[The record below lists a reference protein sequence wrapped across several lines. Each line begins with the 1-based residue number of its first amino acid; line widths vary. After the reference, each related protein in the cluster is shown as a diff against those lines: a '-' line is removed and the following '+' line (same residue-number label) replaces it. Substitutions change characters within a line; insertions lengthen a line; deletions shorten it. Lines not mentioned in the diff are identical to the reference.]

1 MARLDSSIAASASS
15 TAAGASPVVAST
27 PRRVGVVGLGHMGAA
42 FASNLVADG
51 QLVTVYD
58 RSPDRVLELE
68 RRGARPAS
76 GLADL
81 AECEVVLTS
90 VPDDSALASITER
103 PGGLLD
109 VLPAGAIHLSMSTVS
124 PGLARRLSQEHRIL
138 GQRYVAAPV
147 LGNPDMAHARQL
159 FVITAG
165 PEDALAVVHPML
177 ERLGQRVFVVGAA
190 PEAANL
196 LKLAGNV
203 LTATTLEAMGEVL
216 ALLRKLGVDPQRA
229 YDVFTGSLFDS
240 KVHRTYGKKI
250 LDSRYRPAGM
260 VVPLA
265 MKDLRL
271 ALAEAEQAAV
281 PMPVAGVVHDR
292 LVAMMARG
300 WADLDWAA
308 LGLLAAFEAG
318 LPGEL
323 PATEKQRPS

>member
-1 MARLDSSIAASASS
+1 MTNVQTASS
-15 TAAGASPVVAST
+15 SSVPVTASI
-27 PRRVGVVGLGHMGAA
+27 RRVGVVGLGHMGEA
-42 FASNLVADG
+42 FATNLLADG
-51 QLVTVYD
+51 HLVTAYD
-58 RSPDRVLELE
+58 RSPERVLELQ
-68 RRGARPAS
+68 RRNARPAS
-76 GLADL
+76 DLRDL

-90 VPDDSALASITER
+90 VPDDPALAGITEG
-103 PGGLLD
+103 PGGLLE
-109 VLPAGAIHLSMSTVS
+109 VLPAGSIHLSMSTVS
-124 PGLARRLSQEHRIL
+124 PGLARRLSEEHRRR

-147 LGNPDMAHARQL
+147 LGNPDLAHARQV
-159 FVITAG
+159 FVIAAG
-165 PEDALAVVHPML
+165 PQDAVPVVHPIL
-177 ERLGQRVFVVGAA
+177 ERLGQRVFVIGEA
-190 PEAANL
+190 PEAANIV
-196 LKLAGNV
+196 KLAGNV

-216 ALLRKLGVDPQRA
+216 ALLRKLEIDPYA
-229 YDVFTGSLFDS
+229 AFDVFTGSLFDS

-260 VVPLA
+260 VIPLA

-318 LPGEL
+318 LPAE
-323 PATEKQRPS
+323 PPTNETQRSN